1 MTKWIEALKV
11 YNQDKDKWTI
21 PRKGTAEYKKVRKIM
36 DSMPSS
42 KTTQKKQE
50 GKNLLGLTQDLFS
63 IIKTNPL
70 VKKFVKETAPVMKK
84 IAQEKLSTANN
95 IVKEKKIDKLVEKL
109 SSVANK
115 KVYKPVNKLLQQK
128 VGITGSG
135 HSNQRGG
142 FLATLA
148 VIVAPFVIEGIINTA
163 KGKKFF
169 GDGIMRI
176 GMGNND
182 MEDTKQ
188 VLAEMYQ
195 EELSGSGL
203 FEDLAFAFNPSA
215 NVARLQLNKEL
226 KQMKG
231 GDLFEDIAYAFN
243 PSANVARLQL
253 NKELKKMKGGNLS
266 DSLASLNRA
275 YKAKYG
281 ETLVQAAD
289 REQRERRKK
298 MKGDGLG
305 EYLNSLRGKKVEHW
319 FDKESLD
326 PYF

>member
-11 YNQDKDKWTI
+11 YNQNKDKWTI
-21 PRKGTAEYKKVRKIM
+21 PRKGTSEYKKVKKIM

-42 KTTQKKQE
+42 KTQK
-50 GKNLLGLTQDLFS
+50 GKNLLGLTQNLVG
-63 IIKTNPL
+63 IIKSNPL
-70 VKKFVKETAPVMKK
+70 VKRFIKETAPVMKK
-84 IAQEKLSTANN
+84 IAQEKLSRANN

-109 SSVANK
+109 SNVANK
-115 KVYKPVNKLLQQK
+115 KIYKPVNKLLQQK

-135 HSNQRGG
+135 HSIQNGG
-142 FLATLA
+142 FLGTLA

-203 FEDLAFAFNPSA
+203 FEDLA
-215 NVARLQLNKEL
+215 
-226 KQMKG
+226 
-231 GDLFEDIAYAFN
+231 YAFN
-243 PSANVARLQL
+243 PSAAVARNQL
-253 NKELKKMKGGNLS
+253 NKELQNMKGGNLS
-266 DSLASLNRA
+266 DSLARLNRV

-281 ETLVQAAD
+281 ESLGQAAE
-289 REQRERRKK
+289 REQKERRKK
-298 MKGDGLG
+298 LKGDGLG